1 MALHHGSYSDSDL
14 CKQQPSEHHQA
25 PSLDVSLPLRR
36 ATGLSEQEF
45 SALHNG
51 CKRGD
56 LVGVRGH
63 PGKSKKGELSVFP
76 ATFVVLAPC
85 LHMLPRQPP
94 KRRDEQGHEF
104 QPVGMNQ
111 VRGADNRLRQ
121 GGAALPAQA
130 APAALQAD
138 KPAGPQARPLGLR
151 MQELCKC
158 CHDPFSD
165 IAEVLQRH

>member
-1 MALHHGSYSDSDL
+1 MAAAVTVVRH
-14 CKQQPSEHHQA
+14 KQQPSKQQSFIPEHL
-25 PSLDVSLPLRR
+25 PLPLRR

-56 LVGVRGH
+56 LVGVRGS

-76 ATFVVLAPC
+76 ASFVVLAPC

-94 KRRDEQGHEF
+94 KRTDEQGLEF

-111 VRGADNRLRQ
+111 VRGAANRLRH

-130 APAALQAD
+130 APAAARAEGR
-138 KPAGPQARPLGLR
+138 AGLSL
-151 MQELCKC
+151 
-158 CHDPFSD
+158 
-165 IAEVLQRH
+165 

>member
-1 MALHHGSYSDSDL
+1 MAAVVTVVS
-14 CKQQPSEHHQA
+14 
-25 PSLDVSLPLRR
+25 SLSVNESSSQKLSPLPLRR

-56 LVGVRGH
+56 LVGVVGH

-76 ATFVVLAPC
+76 VTFVVLAPC

-94 KRRDEQGHEF
+94 KRRDEQGREF

-111 VRGADNRLRQ
+111 VRGAANRLRF

-130 APAALQAD
+130 VWAASPA
-138 KPAGPQARPLGLR
+138 K
-151 MQELCKC
+151 
-158 CHDPFSD
+158 
-165 IAEVLQRH
+165 